1 MNKEFFIKNRKKIAN
16 IMDDNSMLIM
26 FAGRAPKKSADYN
39 YKFTPNR
46 NFYYL
51 CGVDEEYV
59 NLILIKDKKGKVS
72 ERLYIRECNEERA
85 KWVGYSIS
93 VERAKEVSGIEDV
106 RFIDMFKWQLNQLI
120 SKKNITKVY
129 LDLEKDAFE
138 DNLTD
143 NGVFAKELKEKYP
156 QVTIGNVYPEL
167 CIFRMFK
174 EKEEIEKIKTAIEK
188 TRLGIDAMMK
198 NVKPSMME
206 YQLEA
211 HFDFALKE
219 AGVKDFAFPSIIASG
234 KNGTVLHYED
244 NNCELKDNTL
254 VLCDLGAAFN
264 YYHGDITRT
273 FPVNGKFTQEQK
285 VIYNIVLKAQ
295 EETIRAIKPGET
307 FISINEVTKKALA
320 EGLRGIGLIDK
331 DEELSKYY
339 YHSVSHHLGLD
350 THDVEDYEVPFAEG
364 MVLTVE
370 PGLYIS
376 EKEIG
381 IRIEDDVVVT
391 KNGCEILSKNIIKK
405 IEDIEEFMAKK

>member
-1 MNKEFFIKNRKKIAN
+1 MNKEFFIKNREKLVEV
-16 IMDDNSMLIM
+16 MDNDSMLIM

-51 CGVDEEYV
+51 SGIDEEYI
-59 NLILIKDKKGKVS
+59 NLVIIKDKKGTVS

-120 SKKNITKVY
+120 STKNITKVY

-143 NGVFAKELKEKYP
+143 NGVFAKKLKERYP
-156 QVTIGNVYPEL
+156 QVLISNIYPEL
-167 CIFRMFK
+167 CILRMFK
-174 EKEEIEKIKTAIEK
+174 EKEEIEEIKTAIEK
-188 TRLGIDAMMK
+188 TRLGIEAMMK
-198 NVKPSMME
+198 NVKPLMME

-211 HFDFALKE
+211 YFDFALKNN
-219 AGVKDFAFPSIIASG
+219 GVKDFAFPSIIAGG

-244 NNCELKDNTL
+244 NNCELKDNSL

-285 VIYNIVLKAQ
+285 EIYNIVLKAE
-295 EETIRAIKPGET
+295 EETIKAIKPGET
-307 FISINEVTKKALA
+307 FVSINEVTKKALA
-320 EGLRGIGLIDK
+320 EGLKSIGLINK
-331 DEELSKYY
+331 DEELTKYY

-350 THDVEDYEVPFAEG
+350 THDVEDYEAPFAEG

-370 PGLYIS
+370 PGLYIA

-391 KNGCEILSKNIIKK
+391 KNGCEILSKNIIKT
-405 IEDIEEFMAKK
+405 IEEIEEFMGK